1 MKGFSYLSIR
11 YPRIL
16 LFVMALLTIGVAS
29 GIPNIDIDA
38 SMESMF
44 LENTE
49 SRRIHGEFKETF
61 GEDEIIVIGIQAETG
76 TVFNQETL
84 GLVQKLTELFEEL
97 PEDLGVDRVV
107 SLSNV
112 HVVEGGDGTLSAP
125 ALMEAI
131 PEAGPTMEAM
141 RKRVRENSLL
151 YRNLISDNENSTAI
165 NIALALRPDD
175 RKFKE
180 RLVEEV
186 RAITT
191 QHCSNHNCYVAGIPV
206 LTAYSSEYLRKDM
219 LIFIPI
225 TILVIATIL
234 WLTFKSLLGVLL
246 PLLSVGLALTW
257 TLGLVGHLGKSI
269 TILSSVV
276 PSLLL
281 AVGIAYSIHVLTFF
295 YGSRQKTYQ
304 ERIAATLDHV
314 FWPIVVTGG
323 TTLIGFASLASNDV
337 PQIRDFGIYAS
348 FGIMAATLFSMYAV
362 PAVLALKPES
372 ERVKEIRATKLE
384 LWFEALLNKATL
396 LYNRYPRRIIASG
409 VLVIVLGTIG
419 AFTVEVDTDYA
430 SYFEGDSEPI
440 QALNFMRD
448 ELAGERPINI
458 VLRSTQG
465 DNDNRLL
472 EPQNLRF
479 IETIENYMREH
490 SLISTTISIGGYLK
504 ELNKGWHQGN
514 EQAFS
519 LPTSRQQA
527 SQFLMLYDE
536 PDEIS
541 RYLSDNGNEAT
552 IVGRSSIISSNGFLQ
567 YMNELQEHFG
577 PLAKAQGLEFE
588 ITGSMFLLSQASIA
602 IPYGLVKSLSIA
614 TFLVFCVFLVLFRNV
629 QLSLIGLVANMVPI
643 LVYFALMS
651 ASGITLNT
659 ATSIAASLALGIAVD
674 DTIHFMMGYLSGI
687 KSGMSTVEALDD
699 TLQKTGRALL
709 FTTFANVLGFAVLAL
724 SSFSPL
730 TSLGWL
736 TACVLLV
743 ALIADLV
750 LLPAMLL
757 LWAPSKT
764 RNQSLVSSFPAE
776 GKTT

>member
-1 MKGFSYLSIR
+1 GFSYLSIR

-234 WLTFKSLLGVLL
+234 WLTFK
-246 PLLSVGLALTW
+246 
-257 TLGLVGHLGKSI
+257 
-269 TILSSVV
+269 
-276 PSLLL
+276 
-281 AVGIAYSIHVLTFF
+281 
-295 YGSRQKTYQ
+295 
-304 ERIAATLDHV
+304 
-314 FWPIVVTGG
+314 
-323 TTLIGFASLASNDV
+323 
-337 PQIRDFGIYAS
+337 
-348 FGIMAATLFSMYAV
+348 
-362 PAVLALKPES
+362 
-372 ERVKEIRATKLE
+372 
-384 LWFEALLNKATL
+384 
-396 LYNRYPRRIIASG
+396 
-409 VLVIVLGTIG
+409 
-419 AFTVEVDTDYA
+419 
-430 SYFEGDSEPI
+430 
-440 QALNFMRD
+440 
-448 ELAGERPINI
+448 
-458 VLRSTQG
+458 
-465 DNDNRLL
+465 
-472 EPQNLRF
+472 
-479 IETIENYMREH
+479 
-490 SLISTTISIGGYLK
+490 
-504 ELNKGWHQGN
+504 
-514 EQAFS
+514 
-519 LPTSRQQA
+519 
-527 SQFLMLYDE
+527 
-536 PDEIS
+536 
-541 RYLSDNGNEAT
+541 
-552 IVGRSSIISSNGFLQ
+552 
-567 YMNELQEHFG
+567 
-577 PLAKAQGLEFE
+577 
-588 ITGSMFLLSQASIA
+588 
-602 IPYGLVKSLSIA
+602 
-614 TFLVFCVFLVLFRNV
+614 
-629 QLSLIGLVANMVPI
+629 
-643 LVYFALMS
+643 
-651 ASGITLNT
+651 
-659 ATSIAASLALGIAVD
+659 
-674 DTIHFMMGYLSGI
+674 
-687 KSGMSTVEALDD
+687 
-699 TLQKTGRALL
+699 
-709 FTTFANVLGFAVLAL
+709 
-724 SSFSPL
+724 
-730 TSLGWL
+730 
-736 TACVLLV
+736 
-743 ALIADLV
+743 
-750 LLPAMLL
+750 
-757 LWAPSKT
+757 
-764 RNQSLVSSFPAE
+764 
-776 GKTT
+776 